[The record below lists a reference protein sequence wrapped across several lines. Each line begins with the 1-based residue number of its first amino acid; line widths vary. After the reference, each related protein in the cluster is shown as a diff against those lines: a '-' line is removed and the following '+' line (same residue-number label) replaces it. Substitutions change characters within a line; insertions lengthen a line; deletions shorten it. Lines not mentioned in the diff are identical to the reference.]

1 MNLEE
6 KKKKILKFIID
17 NFGNEYNY
25 SYSTHTIILKPI
37 EPKDKKEKNEEYIY
51 FNNKKNTFYV
61 NCSKKIAKKI
71 LEIKKSNINED
82 MLKEFIEKYYN
93 LGNSYGLFS
102 KYVYSTIN
110 KNKKSSD
117 NYINIVAKIYF
128 SISNKKY
135 SNLNLKYVFDPDL
148 NLEFELLMPIQPQ
161 RKEYFY
167 LKNENA
173 DLNIKTNL
181 EKLNKRFDNY
191 MFKLLKEKFPEVNK
205 NMEPEKYSYYMSLL
219 KMLII

>member
-1 MNLEE
+1 MDLEN

-17 NFGNEYNY
+17 NFSNEYNY
-25 SYSTHTIILKPI
+25 SYSNYTIILTPI
-37 EPKDKKEKNEEYIY
+37 EQKDKKEKNEEYIY
-51 FNNKKNTFYV
+51 FNHKKNTFYV

-71 LEIKKSNINED
+71 LEIKKLNINED
-82 MLKEFIEKYYN
+82 ILKEFIEKYYN
-93 LGNSYGLFS
+93 LGSSYGLFT
-102 KYVYSTIN
+102 KYIYSSIN
-110 KNKKSSD
+110 KNKKNSD
-117 NYINIVAKIYF
+117 NFINIVSKIYF
-128 SISNKKY
+128 SISDKKY

-173 DLNIKTNL
+173 DLNIKSNL
-181 EKLNKRFDNY
+181 EKLNKRFNNY
-191 MFKLLKEKFPEVNK
+191 IFKLIKAKFPEVDK
-205 NMEPEKYSYYMSLL
+205 NMEPEKYFYYMSLF